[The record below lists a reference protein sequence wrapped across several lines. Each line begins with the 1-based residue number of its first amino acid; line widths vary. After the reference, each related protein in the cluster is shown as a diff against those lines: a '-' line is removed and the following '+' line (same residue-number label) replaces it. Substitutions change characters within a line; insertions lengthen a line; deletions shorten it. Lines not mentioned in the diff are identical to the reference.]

1 MKTEHPLSLQYGVLM
16 LAYDEGEIEDLRMDV
31 FVYGSSGSL
40 TIATITRRVLQIT
53 GSLRKLTDLS
63 VVS

>member
-1 MKTEHPLSLQYGVLM
+1 M